1 MDKKKIHWLVQPKS
15 ITRLWGVF
23 IVVLALCVAA
33 GFFVHQ
39 HAYFGLD
46 GTFGFYAWYG
56 LFTCIFMIVVAKVI
70 GILIKRPDNYY
81 DRRS

>member
-1 MDKKKIHWLVQPKS
+1 MNDKKKHWLVRPEN
-15 ITRLWGVF
+15 ILRLWIVF
-23 IVVLALCVAA
+23 IAILIVCVA
-33 GFFVHQ
+33 GDFFIHQ

-56 LFTCIFMIVVAKVI
+56 FVTCVLMIVVAKVL

-81 DRRS
+81 DK